1 LFLTGLNYFNNHKTK
16 NVPEKIVSY
25 LVTLDPPQRFQK
37 HSGNMLQ
44 SEISSNFTSIKMLS
58 LLSLDRQVF
67 QKQ

>member
-1 LFLTGLNYFNNHKTK
+1 
-16 NVPEKIVSY
+16 
-25 LVTLDPPQRFQK
+25 
-37 HSGNMLQ
+37 MLQ